1 MLRKDTY
8 INWLCISVVLLAGCT
23 TQKNT
28 VITRT
33 YHNITARYN
42 ILFNGNVSFQKGQ
55 KKIDDSFED
64 DYSEI
69 LPVFRYG
76 DKELA
81 NTVSPDMDRTIKK
94 GSKLIAL
101 HSITVKPKL
110 KDNTAL
116 SPKKRAFYNKK
127 EFNKWVDDNYL
138 LMGKAYLY
146 EHNFKLA
153 EETFRFMLNDF
164 KDEEIAYDAYVWL
177 ARVYNETGDYKN
189 SEEILKLLEND
200 ENLPKRLK
208 VAFYTTYA
216 DYYMKQNNL
225 SNAITCLE
233 KAKKEVHRKKPKT
246 RYIFILAQLYEK
258 TGMSKKASSLYNKVI
273 KMNPP
278 YEMTFNARINR
289 ALAFEKGYGSLKEIE
304 GQLTR
309 MLRDDKNAEYKDQI
323 YYALGNLAYKDGN
336 VSKAIKQYKKSV
348 QHNVNNVTQ
357 KARSYL
363 TLADLYYEMPEYV
376 YAQAYYDSAVAI
388 LETDYPG
395 YDNIYAKSKSLTTLV
410 KEINTFNLEDSV
422 QRLARMPQKELLD
435 YIDKLIEDVIKK
447 EQEEIKRKQ
456 EEALNR
462 QFGYSMETDR
472 KTGQQ
477 GFSEGVKWYFY
488 NETARSLGYKEFKLK
503 WGNRKLEDNWRR
515 ANKSLASFGETVS
528 TEDTDFITDEEA
540 RNHKVLSNKSR
551 DFYLKNIPLTDSM
564 LQISHKRIENA
575 LYNMGIIYRNELK
588 DYDRSIESFKELIKR
603 YPQTEYLLSSYYY
616 LYDIYA
622 RINNKAM
629 VESYKTRIISQFPNS
644 TYARLLNNPDYFKE
658 LEAEQNKVQDFYAET
673 YNKYLN
679 KQYADV
685 VRQSEYAIKNYPD
698 NKLTP
703 QFDYLRTLSLGRT
716 ADIKTFKESL
726 YHIVSSYPMTD
737 IAEDAMNIIAFLD
750 KEHPEMKEEEE
761 MERAIELYKYEEN
774 TEHFFAFVLYDKS
787 YLNQLLFNII
797 NFNLDN
803 FDDLNLK
810 AESVQ
815 INGSQDIITIMPF
828 KNKAE
833 SLDYYNKASSDKS
846 IFKDVDES
854 KVQKMVIS
862 ASNLNILKTDK
873 SVDRYLKFFNEHY

>member
-1 MLRKDTY
+1 MLRKNTY
-8 INWLCISVVLLAGCT
+8 INWLFISVVLLAGCT

-28 VITRT
+28 VVTRA

-42 ILFNGNVSFQKGQ
+42 ILFNGNISFLKGL
-55 KKIDDSFED
+55 KKIDDTFED
-64 DYSEI
+64 DYAEL
-69 LPVFRYG
+69 LPVFKYG
-76 DKELA
+76 DKQLA
-81 NTVSPDMDRTIKK
+81 STVSPDMDRTIKK

-116 SPKKRAFYNKK
+116 SQKKRMFYNKK

-146 EHNFKLA
+146 EHNYKLA
-153 EETFRFMLNDF
+153 EETFRFIINDF
-164 KDEEIAYDAYVWL
+164 KDEEIAYDAKIWL

-189 SEEILKLLEND
+189 SEELLKLLEDN

-208 VAFYTTYA
+208 ADFYTTRA
-216 DYYMKQNNL
+216 DYYIKQSNL
-225 SNAITCLE
+225 SSAITYLE
-233 KAKKEVHRKKPKT
+233 KAKKEVRRKKPKT
-246 RYIFILAQLYEK
+246 RYTFILAQLYEK
-258 TGMSKKASSLYNKVI
+258 TGMTKKASALYNKVI

-278 YEMTFNARINR
+278 YEMTFNAKINR
-289 ALAFEKGYGSLKEIE
+289 ALAYEKGYGSLKEIE

-309 MLRDDKNAEYKDQI
+309 MLKDDKNTEYKDQI
-323 YYALGNLAYKDGN
+323 YYALGNLAYKDGD

-348 QHNVNNVTQ
+348 QYNVNNVGQ

-376 YAQAYYDSAVAI
+376 NAQAYYDSAVTI
-388 LETDYPG
+388 LEMDYPG

-422 QRLARMPQKELLD
+422 QRLARMPEKELLD
-435 YIDKLIEDVIKK
+435 YIDKIIEDVIKK

-456 EEALNR
+456 EEALNK
-462 QFGYSMETDR
+462 QFGYNMEMER

-515 ANKSLASFGETVS
+515 ANKNAMSFGESVS
-528 TEDTDFITDEEA
+528 TESTDFITDEELK
-540 RNHKVLSNKSR
+540 NHKALSNKSR
-551 DFYLKNIPLTDSM
+551 DYYLRNIPFTDSM
-564 LQISHKRIENA
+564 LQVSHKRIENA

-588 DYDRSIESFKELIKR
+588 DYERSIESFKELIKR
-603 YPQTEYLLSSYYY
+603 YPNTEYLLSSYYY
-616 LYDIYA
+616 LYDIYTKL
-622 RINNKAM
+622 NNKAM
-629 VESYKTRIISQFPNS
+629 VETYKNKIISQFPNS
-644 TYARLLNNPDYFKE
+644 TYARLLANPDYFKE
-658 LEAEQNKVQDFYAET
+658 VEAEQNKINDFYAET
-673 YNKYLN
+673 YSKYLK

-685 VRQSEYAIKNYPD
+685 ISQSDYAIKNYPD
-698 NKLTP
+698 NKLIS
-703 QFDYLRTLSLGRT
+703 QFDYLRTLSIGRT
-716 ADIKTFKESL
+716 NDFKTFKESL

-737 IAEDAMNIIAFLD
+737 VAEDAKKIIAFLD
-750 KEHPEMKEEEE
+750 KEHPDLKEEEE
-761 MERAIELYKYEEN
+761 KEIAIALYKYEEN
-774 TEHFFAFVLYDKS
+774 TVHFFAFVLYDRS
-787 YLNQLLFNII
+787 YMSQLMFNII

-803 FDDLNLK
+803 FDELNLK
-810 AESVQ
+810 AESTQ
-815 INGSQDIITIMPF
+815 INGSQDIITVMAF

-833 SLDYYNKASSDKS
+833 SLEYYNKASSDNS
-846 IFKDVDES
+846 ILKDVDES

-862 ASNLNILKTDK
+862 AANLNILKTDK
-873 SVDRYLKFFNEHY
+873 SVDRYLKFFNEYY